1 MIIIKYLNEEKIEKN
16 IFDIMKKKMEQ
27 LVKGKSIDVSKVST
41 SAPKPLD
48 NGSKLV
54 YVNYGGPMTKFNVQ
68 TPWME

>member
-1 MIIIKYLNEEKIEKN
+1 
-16 IFDIMKKKMEQ
+16 MEQ

-54 YVNYGGPMTKFNVQ
+54 CKLRRSYDKVQ
-68 TPWME
+68 RSDSLDGINGL